1 MDTVGGTPVTSALSG
16 TVAQVVAPA
25 DTSVRAGAVLVL
37 TTNAALN
44 GTVDSDRLALVDA
57 QQAQPQY
64 SPCRLAAQ
72 LSQDQAAETS
82 AANHVKQL
90 QAAAEALVVRATT
103 SGVVTAV
110 PVSAGTNVST
120 GTTLATVESRQL
132 NVRFRVSQAQR
143 RLMRVGQSAQVTA
156 TPISAV
162 GRISSIGYAASYS
175 GGLATFPVVVS
186 LPAVSG
192 LRPGMAVQATIN
204 VKQVTRGYVVPLE
217 ALHQQGPHATIWV
230 RTQRDTWRLVS
241 MCW

>member
-1 MDTVGGTPVTSALSG
+1 M
-16 TVAQVVAPA
+16 
-25 DTSVRAGAVLVL
+25 
-37 TTNAALN
+37 
-44 GTVDSDRLALVDA
+44 
-57 QQAQPQY
+57 
-64 SPCRLAAQ
+64 
-72 LSQDQAAETS
+72 
-82 AANHVKQL
+82 
-90 QAAAEALVVRATT
+90 
-103 SGVVTAV
+103 
-110 PVSAGTNVST
+110 ST
-120 GTTLATVESRQL
+120 GATLKTLDSRQR
-132 NVRFRVSQAQR
+132 NVRFPVSQAQR
-143 RLMRVGQSAQVTA
+143 NLLRVGQPAKVTA

-162 GRISSIGYAASYS
+162 GRIPSVGYAASSS